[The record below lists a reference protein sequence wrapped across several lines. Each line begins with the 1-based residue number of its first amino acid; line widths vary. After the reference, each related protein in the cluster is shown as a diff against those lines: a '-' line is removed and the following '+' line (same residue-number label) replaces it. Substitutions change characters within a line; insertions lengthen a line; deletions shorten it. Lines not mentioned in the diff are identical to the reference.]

1 MEAGDVFWWSLQG
14 AGDRRR
20 SLCEC
25 VNVVMCDRVATST
38 ELHMAHNCFLFLSKE
53 SLHLNLTTEAF
64 RWSKN
69 SVHSSGGTVCALVW
83 TVNSPTWWF
92 SWYIVSLWWL
102 LCWRK
107 WCWRGDLVM
116 LVRACCCYKALVYF
130 LTYSFM
136 CCRDENII
144 SAVVG
149 SVGRSPQWRSR

>member
-38 ELHMAHNCFLFLSKE
+38 ELHMAHNCFLFLTKE
-53 SLHLNLTTEAF
+53 SLHLNLTTKAF

-102 LCWRK
+102 LCWRTSCK
-107 WCWRGDLVM
+107 KDAENGAEEETWWCWLEPVVAIKLLFTSWLTVLCVAEM
-116 LVRACCCYKALVYF
+116 KTSF
-130 LTYSFM
+130 LL
-136 CCRDENII
+136 
-144 SAVVG
+144 
-149 SVGRSPQWRSR
+149 